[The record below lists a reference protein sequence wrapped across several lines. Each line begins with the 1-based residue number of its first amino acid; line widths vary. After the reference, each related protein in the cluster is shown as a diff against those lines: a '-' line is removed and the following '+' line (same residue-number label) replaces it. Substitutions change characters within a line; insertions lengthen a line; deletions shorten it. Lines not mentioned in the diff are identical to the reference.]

1 MAQRDLILDGKLGIW
16 QPEKKDG
23 YRFNIDSL
31 LLAGYA
37 LRELPIASHVVELG
51 SGSAVIG
58 LVMLHNHPTMTYEGV
73 ELQTA
78 LADLSRTSI
87 QEAGIRVTGSHSPSR
102 PSRV

>member
-1 MAQRDLILDGKLGIW
+1 MPQRDLILNGQLGIW

-37 LRELPIASHVVELG
+37 LRTLSSASHVVELG

-58 LVMLHNHPTMTYEGV
+58 LVMLHNHSQMTYEGV
-73 ELQTA
+73 ELQA
-78 LADLSRTSI
+78 SLADLAYRF
-87 QEAGIRVTGSHSPSR
+87 
-102 PSRV
+102 